1 MRRISI
7 KGGYGEHGRSCFMVE
22 YGTEGR
28 CYIVDCG
35 IMDTDPVPWP
45 AVTPEELA
53 QADFLFLTHCHKA
66 CRESPIIRYSY
77 GTRRRITGKVRGRAL
92 QISDIRRSGLTME
105 GAGIVRAD
113 CGF

>member
-1 MRRISI
+1 
-7 KGGYGEHGRSCFMVE
+7 MVE

-53 QADFLFLTHCHKA
+53 QADFLFLTHCHKDHASIRQFCGTGIPRMA
-66 CRESPIIRYSY
+66 CDIA
-77 GTRRRITGKVRGRAL
+77 GNAAL
-92 QISDIRRSGLTME
+92 VGNRL
-105 GAGIVRAD
+105 
-113 CGF
+113 

>member
-45 AVTPEELA
+45 AVTPRNWLRQIFFFSRTVIKIMREHSAILRNRDS
-53 QADFLFLTHCHKA
+53 AD
-66 CRESPIIRYSY
+66 
-77 GTRRRITGKVRGRAL
+77 
-92 QISDIRRSGLTME
+92 GL
-105 GAGIVRAD
+105 
-113 CGF
+113 

>member
-1 MRRISI
+1 
-7 KGGYGEHGRSCFMVE
+7 MVE

-53 QADFLFLTHCHKA
+53 QADFLFSRTVIKIM
-66 CRESPIIRYSY
+66 REHSAILRNRDS
-77 GTRRRITGKVRGRAL
+77 A
-92 QISDIRRSGLTME
+92 DGL
-105 GAGIVRAD
+105 
-113 CGF
+113 

>member
-1 MRRISI
+1 
-7 KGGYGEHGRSCFMVE
+7 MVE

-53 QADFLFLTHCHKA
+53 QADFLFLTHCHKDHA
-66 CRESPIIRYSY
+66 GAFGYFAEQGFRGWLVTSQVTLRLSGIAYNKILILDETEDNRE
-77 GTRRRITGKVRGRAL
+77 GE
-92 QISDIRRSGLTME
+92 GLTME